1 MQICPSFLGK
11 GYKFVPPGVQVEH
24 TSSFPKGEKR
34 LLKTAFWLYFF
45 MFLAFFDLHAQYPI
59 LTPFAL
65 SLGAA
70 PTFIGWMMG
79 IYALTHLPGNL
90 IAGQGV
96 DRHGSK
102 GYMIF
107 SLLTAGIILLMQAHV
122 TEPWQL
128 LVLRSISGF
137 VLAFLSPACL
147 ALLASLSRNAVQQG
161 KLMAG
166 HGVMHTLAS
175 VLSPAAGAFLVAQSG
190 FTLTFQLLGW
200 LLISTGI
207 IAIFTIKEPARANAG
222 SNQAKLS
229 PSAQVPVKL
238 KVIPLRYYLLPLV
251 VSCSQ
256 GILFFEL
263 PLQAGGTA
271 GIMHTGL
278 YFSIISLGA
287 LVTLSMLFLN
297 KYSPYKRASFG
308 ILGIAL
314 SFFALASL
322 DFIALPVALFV
333 LGMSKGIVFPAM
345 ASLFIDLSGG
355 KRLGTVFSLQ
365 SIAMSLGSFIGPIA
379 AGALH
384 GKHSPYF
391 LAFFLLMLATLIM
404 PPKKRGNLVPPPL
417 GAGAGPSQ
425 AQ

>member
-1 MQICPSFLGK
+1 MKI
-11 GYKFVPPGVQVEH
+11 
-24 TSSFPKGEKR
+24 
-34 LLKTAFWLYFF
+34 AFWLYFF

-96 DRHGSK
+96 DRHGSR

-107 SLLTAGIILLMQAHV
+107 SLLTAGIILLLQAHV

-147 ALLASLSRNAVQQG
+147 ALLASLSKNPVQQG

-166 HGVMHTLAS
+166 HGVMHTVAS
-175 VLSPAAGAFLVAQSG
+175 VVSPAAGAFLVAQSG
-190 FTLTFQLLGW
+190 FTLTFQMLGW
-200 LLISTGI
+200 LLITTGI
-207 IAIFTIKEPARANAG
+207 IAIFTIKEPA
-222 SNQAKLS
+222 KTV
-229 PSAQVPVKL
+229 PSASAKPLSEAHIPVKIN
-238 KVIPLRYYLLPLV
+238 VIPLRYYMLPLAV
-251 VSCSQ
+251 ACSQ

-263 PLQAGGTA
+263 PLQAGGTS

-287 LVTLSMLFLN
+287 LVTLSMLFLS
-297 KYSPYKRASFG
+297 KYSPYIRASVG

-314 SFFALASL
+314 SFFALAAL
-322 DFIALPVALFV
+322 DFIPLPVSLFA
-333 LGMSKGIVFPAM
+333 LGMAKGVVFPAI

-379 AGALH
+379 AGAMH
-384 GKHSPYF
+384 GSHSPYF
-391 LAFFLLMLATLIM
+391 LAFVLLMLVIVLV
-404 PPKKRGNLVPPPL
+404 PPKKYAGTTPPPI
-417 GAGAGPSQ
+417 GAGAGHHH
-425 AQ
+425 

>member
-1 MQICPSFLGK
+1 MK
-11 GYKFVPPGVQVEH
+11 M
-24 TSSFPKGEKR
+24 
-34 LLKTAFWLYFF
+34 AFWLYFF

-65 SLGAA
+65 SLGAT

-90 IAGQGV
+90 LAGQGV
-96 DRHGSK
+96 DRHGSR

-107 SLLTAGIILLMQAHV
+107 SLLAAGCILLLQAHV

-128 LVLRSISGF
+128 LTLRSISGF

-147 ALLASLSRNAVQQG
+147 ALLASLTSDSVRQG

-166 HGVMHTLAS
+166 HGVTHTLAS

-190 FTLTFQLLGW
+190 FSLAFQLLGW
-200 LLISTGI
+200 LLIATGI
-207 IAIFTIKEPARANAG
+207 IAIFTVREPAKAPRIELNPANPIP
-222 SNQAKLS
+222 AKLN
-229 PSAQVPVKL
+229 
-238 KVIPLRYYLLPLV
+238 VIPLRYYVLPLA

-263 PLQAGGTA
+263 PLKEGATSS
-271 GIMHTGL
+271 GILHTGL

-297 KYSPYKRASFG
+297 RYSPYLRLHLG
-308 ILGIAL
+308 VLGIAL
-314 SFFALASL
+314 SFFSLAAL
-322 DFIALPVALFV
+322 DFIPITVTLFG
-333 LGMSKGIVFPAM
+333 LGMAKGIVFPAM

-365 SIAMSLGSFIGPIA
+365 SIAMSIGSFLGPIT
-379 AGALH
+379 AGMLH
-384 GKHSPYF
+384 EHASPYF
-391 LAFFLLMLATLIM
+391 LAFVLLMFVIIFI
-404 PPKKRGNLVPPPL
+404 PPWSKPRIASPPRTISPN
-417 GAGAGPSQ
+417 GM
-425 AQ
+425 

>member
-1 MQICPSFLGK
+1 MK
-11 GYKFVPPGVQVEH
+11 M
-24 TSSFPKGEKR
+24 
-34 LLKTAFWLYFF
+34 AFWLYFF

-90 IAGQGV
+90 LAGQGV

-102 GYMIF
+102 GFMIF
-107 SLLTAGIILLMQAHV
+107 SLLSAGCILLLQAHV

-128 LVLRSISGF
+128 LILRSISGF

-147 ALLASLSRNAVQQG
+147 TLLVSLTQNPVKQG

-175 VLSPAAGAFLVAQSG
+175 VVSPAAGAFLVARTGYS
-190 FTLTFQLLGW
+190 LTFQSLGW
-200 LLISTGI
+200 LLIVTGL
-207 IAIFTIKEPARANAG
+207 IAIFTIHEPRKTKPAHPASLNLKP
-222 SNQAKLS
+222 N
-229 PSAQVPVKL
+229 VPVQL
-238 KVIPLRYYLLPLV
+238 NIIPLHYYALPLA

-263 PLQAGGTA
+263 PLQAGGTS

-297 KYSPYKRASFG
+297 RYSPYIRALLG

-314 SFFALASL
+314 SFFAMAAL
-322 DFIALPVALFV
+322 DFIPLPVSLFA
-333 LGMSKGIVFPAM
+333 LGMAKGVTFPAISSM
-345 ASLFIDLSGG
+345 FIDLSGG
-355 KRLGTVFSLQ
+355 RRLGTVFSLQ
-365 SIAMSLGSFIGPIA
+365 AIAMSIGSFIGPIS
-379 AGALH
+379 AGMLH
-384 GKHSPYF
+384 EHHSPYF
-391 LAFFLLMLATLIM
+391 LAFLLLMLVLLFVQPRKHNKT
-404 PPKKRGNLVPPPL
+404 PVPPAAINTNSL
-417 GAGAGPSQ
+417 
-425 AQ
+425 

>member
-1 MQICPSFLGK
+1 MKI
-11 GYKFVPPGVQVEH
+11 
-24 TSSFPKGEKR
+24 
-34 LLKTAFWLYFF
+34 AFWLYFF

-90 IAGQGV
+90 LAGQGV

-107 SLLTAGIILLMQAHV
+107 SLLTAGGILLLQAHV

-147 ALLASLSRNAVQQG
+147 AMLASLSKNAVQQG

-166 HGVMHTLAS
+166 HGVMHTVAS
-175 VLSPAAGAFLVAQSG
+175 VVSPAAGAFLVAKSG
-190 FTLTFQLLGW
+190 FTITFQMLGW

-207 IAIFTIKEPARANAG
+207 IAIFTIKEPSRTLAEGLGKTG
-222 SNQAKLS
+222 SATKSQI
-229 PSAQVPVKL
+229 PVKIN
-238 KVIPLRYYLLPLV
+238 VIPLRYYLLPLAV
-251 VSCSQ
+251 ACSQ

-263 PLQAGGTA
+263 PLQAGGA
-271 GIMHTGL
+271 EGILHTGF

-287 LVTLSMLFLN
+287 LVTLSMLFLSH
-297 KYSPYKRASFG
+297 YSPYLRASIG

-314 SFFALASL
+314 SFFVMAAFDS
-322 DFIALPVALFV
+322 IPLPVTLFA
-333 LGMSKGIVFPAM
+333 LGMAKGVVFPAI

-365 SIAMSLGSFIGPIA
+365 SIAMSLGSFLGPIA
-379 AGALH
+379 AGAIH
-384 GKHSPYF
+384 GSYSPYF
-391 LAFFLLMLATLIM
+391 LAFFVLMLAIIIV
-404 PPKKRGNLVPPPL
+404 PPKKFKSPLPPPV
-417 GAGAGPSQ
+417 GAGTGHP
-425 AQ
+425 